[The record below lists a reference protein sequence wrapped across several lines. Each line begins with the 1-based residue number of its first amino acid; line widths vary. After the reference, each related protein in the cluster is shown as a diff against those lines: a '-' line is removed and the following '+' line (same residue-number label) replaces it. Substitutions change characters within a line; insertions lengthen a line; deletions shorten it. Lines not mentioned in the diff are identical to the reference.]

1 MKNIIINSKNNQK
14 GITLIALII
23 TIVVILILAGISI
36 LNGFGSN
43 GVLSRASQAVTKYS
57 AATEAETN
65 MDIELP
71 PEIEALLPNG
81 KKIEFTMDSLKEY
94 IGRAIGVY
102 NTGNGNNTDEELPI
116 GTELTV
122 SNTNATVSTSY
133 KLFYIDYDNKYGDG
147 AGTIYLK
154 ADELNIQKTVQQNGN
169 INTSLIYKLNPSIDP
184 EKIGQENSP
193 SVSKERKKKAIWL
206 LDQNV
211 WSELITNSPIKNYV
225 NYIVGAPSVELFM
238 DSYNAYYGLNGDTP
252 LDTTNDRTIDS
263 PRTKLFYQYL
273 PERNKN
279 GYYIGPGIKEQDGSN
294 LLKSKASLLNLGA
307 YTGKHTILP
316 DANGESLYYPL
327 TASNSYYLASP
338 SCSGTN
344 KILRVLVDGNSNASK
359 NLGGFISYDNK
370 TAGYCPII
378 SLKTGFDLGLNN

>member
-1 MKNIIINSKNNQK
+1 MKKNNNKSNQK

-43 GVLSRASQAVTKYS
+43 SVLSRASQAVTKYS
-57 AATEAETN
+57 AAAESETN

-193 SVSKERKKKAIWL
+193 SVSNNGMKKAIWL

-225 NYIVGAPSVELFM
+225 
-238 DSYNAYYGLNGDTP
+238 
-252 LDTTNDRTIDS
+252 
-263 PRTKLFYQYL
+263 
-273 PERNKN
+273 
-279 GYYIGPGIKEQDGSN
+279 
-294 LLKSKASLLNLGA
+294 
-307 YTGKHTILP
+307 
-316 DANGESLYYPL
+316 
-327 TASNSYYLASP
+327 
-338 SCSGTN
+338 
-344 KILRVLVDGNSNASK
+344 
-359 NLGGFISYDNK
+359 
-370 TAGYCPII
+370 
-378 SLKTGFDLGLNN
+378 

>member
-43 GVLSRASQAVTKYS
+43 GVLSRASQ

-193 SVSKERKKKAIWL
+193 SVSNEGMKKAIWL

-211 WSELITNSPIKNYV
+211 WSELITNSP
-225 NYIVGAPSVELFM
+225 F
-238 DSYNAYYGLNGDTP
+238 
-252 LDTTNDRTIDS
+252 R
-263 PRTKLFYQYL
+263 
-273 PERNKN
+273 
-279 GYYIGPGIKEQDGSN
+279 
-294 LLKSKASLLNLGA
+294 
-307 YTGKHTILP
+307 ILP
-316 DANGESLYYPL
+316 PKERYVFC
-327 TASNSYYLASP
+327 TKF
-338 SCSGTN
+338 CC
-344 KILRVLVDGNSNASK
+344 KI
-359 NLGGFISYDNK
+359 
-370 TAGYCPII
+370 
-378 SLKTGFDLGLNN
+378 